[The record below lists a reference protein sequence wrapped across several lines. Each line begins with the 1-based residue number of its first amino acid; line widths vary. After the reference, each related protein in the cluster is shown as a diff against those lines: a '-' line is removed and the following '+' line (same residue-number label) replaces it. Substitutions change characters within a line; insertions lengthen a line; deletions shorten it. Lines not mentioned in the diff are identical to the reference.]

1 MDRRVIA
8 ALVFGFVAASTLA
21 GCSGESGSLLGFE
34 KSSPDEFAVV
44 KRAPLTLPP
53 NYGLR
58 PPRPG
63 AARPQAVSAR
73 SEAKNS
79 LIKTEPKPQTRRNA
93 RAARA
98 ARIGKRS
105 VAEVAL
111 LKRTGAIDVDPGI
124 RQVIN
129 REAAGA
135 VGEDD
140 KDFIDMLLFWRDDE
154 TNESAQGDLVVD
166 PKGESRRL
174 RENRVLGKPMTAGV
188 TPSIRRKKAGFLF

>member
-1 MDRRVIA
+1 MRRRVFSPLAFGLFA
-8 ALVFGFVAASTLA
+8 ALTLA
-21 GCSGESGSLLGFE
+21 GCGGSSGNLLGFE

-53 NYGLR
+53 DFGLR

-79 LIKTEPKPQTRRNA
+79 LIKTAPKPQTRRNA

-111 LKRTGAIDVDPGI
+111 LKRTGAIDVDPEI

-140 KDFIDMLLFWRDDE
+140 KDFIDTLLFWRDDE
-154 TNESAQGDLVVD
+154 KKESAQDDLIVD

-174 RENRVLGKPMTAGV
+174 RENQVLGKPMTAGV